1 MITDRIGRH
10 EVLLPINHIYNK
22 TQEIKRRKRT
32 GEGIDNSF
40 ICEIRLKKAYSSVTD
55 PLKRAL

>member
-22 TQEIKRRKRT
+22 IRERKRRKRT
-32 GEGIDNSF
+32 GEGIDNTF
-40 ICEIRLKKAYSSVTD
+40 VCEIRKSVTD
-55 PLKRAL
+55 PLERAL

>member
-10 EVLLPINHIYNK
+10 EVLLPINRIYNK
-22 TQEIKRRKRT
+22 IRERKRRKHT

-40 ICEIRLKKAYSSVTD
+40 VCEIGKKEVIQV
-55 PLKRAL
+55 